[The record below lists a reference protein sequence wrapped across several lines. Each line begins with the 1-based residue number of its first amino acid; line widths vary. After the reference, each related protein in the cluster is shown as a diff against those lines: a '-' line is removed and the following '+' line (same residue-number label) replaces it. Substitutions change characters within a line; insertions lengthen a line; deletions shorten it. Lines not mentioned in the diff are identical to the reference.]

1 MKQERAD
8 NINELKA
15 ELEILEES
23 LVEAKQNLELITN
36 EYNTILEDGKQLKA
50 KSDINFEHEEIK
62 VNRAVK
68 SLKITILKNGD
79 KIKKDFADLKKKELQ
94 STTKHKQIAQV
105 QIKRIMART
114 PNIKDPLKYEQ
125 KLTQKYLQ
133 GTLNFDKDLQIVNQE
148 LNKKIFDSI

>member
-1 MKQERAD
+1 MVEKFASSYNHKKKKFEVPPSYLMYKNFKNKVLEVAK
-8 NINELKA
+8 NE
-15 ELEILEES
+15 
-23 LVEAKQNLELITN
+23 
-36 EYNTILEDGKQLKA
+36 LKA
-50 KSDINFEHEEIK
+50 KSDINFEYEEIK

-94 STTKHKQIAQV
+94 STTKHKQIAQE

-114 PNIKDPLKYEQ
+114 PNIKDCFKYEQ
-125 KLTQKYLQ
+125 SLTQKYLQ

-148 LNKKIFDSI
+148 LDKKIFDSI